1 VAIEADQGAF
11 QFYAGGIIPAKK
23 CGTSL
28 DHGVLAVRP
37 LKPSFWHPP
46 ILHLPRALFFRDP
59 DDFCPLQV
67 GYGVDPVKK
76 MKYWIVK
83 NSWSAKWG
91 ESGYVRIQKQPT
103 KTKHSGCGIA
113 EDASYA
119 VV

>member
-1 VAIEADQGAF
+1 
-11 QFYAGGIIPAKK
+11 
-23 CGTSL
+23 
-28 DHGVLAVRP
+28 
-37 LKPSFWHPP
+37 
-46 ILHLPRALFFRDP
+46 
-59 DDFCPLQV
+59 
-67 GYGVDPVKK
+67 VDPVKK